1 MTKGAEERGTG
12 GGEKGWRGG
21 RKREGWGVYH
31 AGAVGGELHTERPG
45 HLEATV
51 CGSGNN

>member
-21 RKREGWGVYH
+21 VKGKVGVFIML
-31 AGAVGGELHTERPG
+31 GL
-45 HLEATV
+45 
-51 CGSGNN
+51 